1 MKEFNLE
8 AKRRTKLTH
17 GETNRLRREG
27 KVPGVYYFHRE
38 DPIPVYVEKK
48 DLIKL
53 IHLKAHIINLNIGRK
68 KYKVI
73 IRGLQHHPV
82 TDDIIHVDFM
92 GVTEKEIIEVEVPV
106 HIKGEA
112 RGVKEFGGI
121 LEQHLWSLDVKC
133 EADRIPD
140 SIDIDVSELNV
151 GDTVYVSDLKLEG
164 IKILN
169 PLSAAIV
176 SVVRP
181 AGVSEEAIKEGEVEE
196 AEVEEETPEGKKEK
210 PE

>member
-8 AKRRTKLTH
+8 AKRRTGLTR

-27 KVPGVYYFHRE
+27 KVPGVYYFHKE
-38 DPIPVYVEKK
+38 EPIPVYVEKK
-48 DLIKL
+48 ELVKL
-53 IHLKAHIINLNIGRK
+53 IHSKAHIISLSIGRK

-92 GVTEKEIIEVEVPV
+92 GVTEKEVIEVEVPV
-106 HIKGEA
+106 HLKGEA

-121 LEQHLWSLDVKC
+121 LEQHLWSLSIKC
-133 EADRIPD
+133 EADKIPD
-140 SIDIDVSELNV
+140 SVDIDVSELNI

-169 PLSAAIV
+169 PPSAAIV

-181 AGVSEEAIKEGEVEE
+181 AGVSEEAVEEVAEE
-196 AEVEEETPEGKKEK
+196 AEVKEDASGEEEKKSE
-210 PE
+210 